1 MKKFIVVLS
10 SIFELVFY
18 TFFMVLIGNVNIT
31 NQVIS
36 LIVHLLSMIVVASLF
51 YFLIRFIF
59 SKLEMKAKKY
69 IYYMVIANFIV
80 GAIVPV
86 FLIIIIPNEAL
97 TTFAFLMVVS
107 TIYYGI
113 FINLV
118 ICILNYFLTNR
129 HKKMG

>member
-36 LIVHLLSMIVVASLF
+36 LIVHFLSMIVVASLF

-97 TTFAFLMVVS
+97 TTFAFFFFFC

-118 ICILNYFLTNR
+118 VCILNYFLTNR
-129 HKKMG
+129 YKKLG

>member
-36 LIVHLLSMIVVASLF
+36 LIVHFLSMIVVASLF

-118 ICILNYFLTNR
+118 VCILNYFLTNR
-129 HKKMG
+129 YKKLG

>member
-36 LIVHLLSMIVVASLF
+36 LIVHFLSMIVVASLF

-129 HKKMG
+129 YKKLG